1 MTDTNPPEEL
11 DAAEAF
17 EAMNLRLA
25 GMSAAIDGFAA
36 RFDHLQE
43 RDYSAD
49 LARIDGRIN
58 QLGKEVQS
66 LKGQPAMTLT
76 PERVNSQIKAA
87 AQEAR
92 QAEQVAWTRARNEL
106 NIEANSIR
114 EVVYSAREAYK
125 QDKLLLYVLGGGFV
139 MGALL
144 MFSAPTVALDIVPE
158 SWHWREK
165 SAVAA
170 MKRDGWTAGERLMQ
184 VYDAKRWEEVAHFL
198 RLPDE
203 ERAKFADCA
212 AKAEEAESKTTCPI
226 HLSSTVGR

>member
-1 MTDTNPPEEL
+1 
-11 DAAEAF
+11 
-17 EAMNLRLA
+17 MNRRLA

-49 LARIDGRIN
+49 LARIDERFERLREAIYTLN
-58 QLGKEVQS
+58 ER
-66 LKGQPAMTLT
+66 PAMALR
-76 PERVNSQIKAA
+76 PEDIASQINAA
-87 AQEAR
+87 AHNAREA
-92 QAEQVAWTRARNEL
+92 EKNAWTRARNEL
-106 NIEANSIR
+106 NVEANSIR
-114 EVVYSAREAYK
+114 EVVYSAREADK

-144 MFSAPTVALDIVPE
+144 MLSAPTVALDIVPD

-165 SAVAA
+165 SAVAT
-170 MKRDGWTAGERLMQ
+170 MKRDGWTAGQRLMQ
-184 VYDAKRWEEVAHFL
+184 VYDAKRWKEVAQFL

-212 AKAEEAESKTTCPI
+212 TKAEEAESKATCPI
-226 HLSSTVGR
+226 HMSSTDGR

>member
-1 MTDTNPPEEL
+1 MTQTHPPEEL

-17 EAMNLRLA
+17 EAMNRRLA

-49 LARIDGRIN
+49 LAGIDKRIN

-92 QAEQVAWTRARNEL
+92 QAEQVAWTRARQEL
-106 NIEANSIR
+106 SVEANSIR
-114 EVVYSAREAYK
+114 EVVYSAREADK
-125 QDKLLLYVLGGGFV
+125 QEKVLLCMLGSGLV
-139 MGALL
+139 IGAIL
-144 MFSAPTVALDIVPE
+144 MFFAPSVALDIVPDR
-158 SWHWREK
+158 WHWREK

-184 VYDAKRWEEVAHFL
+184 VYDEKRWEEVAHFL

-212 AKAEEAESKTTCPI
+212 TKAEEAESKATCPI
-226 HLSSTVGR
+226 HMSSTDGR